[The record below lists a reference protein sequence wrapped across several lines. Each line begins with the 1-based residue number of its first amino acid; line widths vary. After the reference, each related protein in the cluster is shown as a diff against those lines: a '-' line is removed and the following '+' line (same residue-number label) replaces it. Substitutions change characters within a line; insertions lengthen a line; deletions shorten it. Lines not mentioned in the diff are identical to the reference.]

1 MLTKRYGSDIGNAV
15 PATAAGLGLAISV
28 DFISIG
34 ETHTEYL
41 VSWSYL
47 QTMLETVGLELL
59 TAGECAEMG
68 LPASSQMFSE
78 AAAAAAASGEAYD
91 MTDAVRRFSFLNRW
105 YIFKR
110 RSDRRPAPPL
120 AMPSAPVGLTEFVS
134 ERKEDDGGSGS
145 GAAPGDIIDL
155 PASGVPPIDVIEMP
169 DAPAPAA
176 ADVIDLP
183 AAVAAAPAPAGPYI
197 VNSNGASDMRLG
209 TDLRDWPSY
218 MSLSTL
224 VEIPDKDDPTIKY
237 PSMEAAIC
245 SAKYLVATG
254 TPALGRT
261 LFSVDSV
268 IHKKF
273 EAERARVGSVTAE
286 SVNNEAATMRTQT
299 GESKMKKYPAWA
311 SWISK
316 RDEIYKTYLGIRY
329 TVDPRFKAMVNAIVA
344 GGGEILFANGTAP
357 SDLGVGVLPDGSVVG
372 GDNRV
377 GKWMMELGS

>member
-1 MLTKRYGSDIGNAV
+1 
-15 PATAAGLGLAISV
+15 
-28 DFISIG
+28 
-34 ETHTEYL
+34 
-41 VSWSYL
+41 
-47 QTMLETVGLELL
+47 
-59 TAGECAEMG
+59 
-68 LPASSQMFSE
+68 
-78 AAAAAAASGEAYD
+78 
-91 MTDAVRRFSFLNRW
+91 
-105 YIFKR
+105 
-110 RSDRRPAPPL
+110 
-120 AMPSAPVGLTEFVS
+120 MPSAPVGLTEFVS

-155 PASGVPPIDVIEMP
+155 PAPPIDVIEMP
-169 DAPAPAA
+169 DAPAAAAVASAAPAA
-176 ADVIDLP
+176 ADVIDFP
-183 AAVAAAPAPAGPYI
+183 SAAVAGAVAAPAGPYI

-209 TDLRDWPSY
+209 ADLRDWPSY

-224 VEIPDKDDPTIKY
+224 VEIPDKDDPAIKY

-273 EAERARVGSVTAE
+273 EAERARVGSATAE

-372 GDNRV
+372 GGNRV
-377 GKWMMELGS
+377 GKLMMELGS